1 MPSRFK
7 IYAVVALTASMLMYG
22 CGPDAPV
29 EIQDEVTA
37 PSNVRLVSSDMTSL
51 VFAWDEVKGA
61 DFYVARLEAAD
72 GSLVPGGQTSTKET
86 SIKYEDL
93 EKETSYTFMVRAKV
107 GDTDSPYTD
116 TITAKTA
123 ADDASGTDPDPDTGT
138 EPDPG
143 TGTDPGTDPTPDPQP
158 QPNGFYA
165 QFQIPAHEDVNAVAL
180 AFPGAEGGGMYTTGG
195 RGGKVIH
202 VTTLA
207 DSGTGS
213 LRAALNESG
222 TRTIVFDVAG
232 IIELKSALT
241 IKSGNVTIAGQTAP
255 GDGICIKNYELRF
268 ENADNIIIR
277 YVRFRMGD
285 EAKREADALWG
296 RYNRNI
302 IIDHCS
308 MSWSTDECSSFYANE
323 FFTMQWC
330 ILTESLRNS
339 VHGKGKHGYGGI
351 WGGKNA
357 SFHHNL
363 LANHDSRN
371 PRIDHPQIYGNYVE
385 THRGNVDYRCNAV
398 YNWGSN
404 HTYGGEDGWFNIVN
418 NYYKPGPASSDRK
431 YFVDA
436 YGTYEKD
443 GTIYA
448 DSYPQMYLSGNVNT
462 KYTELG
468 AANNASTI
476 YWHNGAGYGNYNSLL
491 TSPLKIEGPQQK
503 SVYTTTHSAEASF
516 NAICQYAGAS
526 LVRDIVDERASTD
539 AKNGTATFK
548 DGGNGSKDG
557 IIDTQSAVGG
567 WPAYNATSEEIAKVK
582 DSDGDGMPDWF
593 EKEFGLDDT
602 KSSDSVDKTLDSY
615 GRYTNLEMYLHY
627 LVKEITTS
635 QNNNG
640 EYIKLN

>member
-1 MPSRFK
+1 MTSRFK
-7 IYAVVALTASMLMYG
+7 IYATAALAASMLLQG

-29 EIQDEVTA
+29 EVPEEVTA
-37 PSNVRLVSSDMTSL
+37 PANVRLVSSDKTSL

-61 DFYVARLEAAD
+61 DFYVARLETSD
-72 GSLVPGGQTSTKET
+72 GTLVPGGQTSTKET
-86 SIKYEDL
+86 SIKYDGL
-93 EKETSYTFMVRAKV
+93 AKETSYSFKVRTKA
-107 GDTDSPYTD
+107 GETDSPYSVSV
-116 TITAKTA
+116 TAKTA
-123 ADDASGTDPDPDTGT
+123 GDDTPGT
-138 EPDPG
+138 EPGPDPG
-143 TGTDPGTDPTPDPQP
+143 TGTDPGTDPTPDPTP
-158 QPNGFYA
+158 QPNEFYA
-165 QFQIPAHEDVNAVAL
+165 QFQIPPHEDVHAEAL

-222 TRTIVFDVAG
+222 ARTIVFDVAG

-241 IKSGNVTIAGQTAP
+241 IKNGNVTIAGQTAP
-255 GDGICIKNYELRF
+255 GDGICIKNYELKF

-277 YVRFRMGD
+277 YIRFRMGD

-323 FFTMQWC
+323 YFTMQWC

-385 THRGNVDYRCNAV
+385 THRGNVDYRCNTV

-404 HTYGGEDGWFNIVN
+404 LTYGGEDGWFNIVN

-436 YGTYEKD
+436 YGSYVKD
-443 GTIYA
+443 GTTYA
-448 DSYPQMYLSGNVNT
+448 DSYPQMYLSGNMNT
-462 KYTELG
+462 KYPELG
-468 AANNASTI
+468 AANDASTI
-476 YWHNGAGYGNYNSLL
+476 YWHNGSGYGNYNSLL
-491 TSPLKIEGPQQK
+491 RTSLKIDGPQQK
-503 SVYTTTHSAEASF
+503 AVYTTTHSAEEAF
-516 NAICQYAGAS
+516 DMICQYAGAS
-526 LVRDIVDERASTD
+526 LVRDIVDERACS
-539 AKNGTATFK
+539 
-548 DGGNGSKDG
+548 
-557 IIDTQSAVGG
+557 
-567 WPAYNATSEEIAKVK
+567 
-582 DSDGDGMPDWF
+582 
-593 EKEFGLDDT
+593 
-602 KSSDSVDKTLDSY
+602 
-615 GRYTNLEMYLHY
+615 
-627 LVKEITTS
+627 
-635 QNNNG
+635 
-640 EYIKLN
+640 

>member
-1 MPSRFK
+1 MKRFLPLIFGVLMTIAACTPDNPSG
-7 IYAVVALTASMLMYG
+7 T
-22 CGPDAPV
+22 PV
-29 EIQDEVTA
+29 EIKA
-37 PSNVRLVSSDMTSL
+37 PTGVKVVDSDQTSL
-51 VFAWDEVKGA
+51 TFAWNKVDGA
-61 DFYVARLEAAD
+61 SYYVARLETSD
-72 GSLVPGGQTSTKET
+72 GTLVPGGQTTVKET
-86 SIKYEDL
+86 AVKYNGL
-93 EKETSYTFMVRAKV
+93 EGNTEYSFKVRAKIGETLSDYCDPV
-107 GDTDSPYTD
+107 IAATDGD
-116 TITAKTA
+116 
-123 ADDASGTDPDPDTGT
+123 GTQ
-138 EPDPG
+138 DPG
-143 TGTDPGTDPTPDPQP
+143 TGTDPEPGPGPDPGPTPVEPSES
-158 QPNGFYA
+158 YA
-165 QFQIPAHEDVNAVAL
+165 EFMIPTAEDQHKETL

-222 TRTIVFDVAG
+222 ARTIVFDVAG
-232 IIELKSALT
+232 IIELKSALS
-241 IKSGNVTIAGQTAP
+241 IKNGNVTIAGQTAP
-255 GDGICIKNYELRF
+255 GDGICIKNYELKF

-277 YVRFRMGD
+277 YIRFRMGD

-323 FFTMQWC
+323 YFTMQWC

-404 HTYGGEDGWFNIVN
+404 LTYGGEDGWFNIVN

-436 YGTYEKD
+436 YGSYEKD

-448 DSYPQMYLSGNVNT
+448 DSYPQMYLSGNMNT
-462 KYTELG
+462 KYPELG
-468 AANNASTI
+468 AANDASTI

-491 TSPLKIEGPQQK
+491 GASLEIYGPQQK
-503 SVYTTTHSAEASF
+503 DIYTTTHSAEKAF
-516 NAICQYAGAS
+516 EMICRYAGAS
-526 LVRDIVDERASTD
+526 LVRDIVDERACTD
-539 AKNGTATFK
+539 ARNGTATYK
-548 DGGNGSKDG
+548 DGGNGSKNG

-567 WPAYNATSEEIAKVK
+567 WPVYNATSEEAAKVK
-582 DSDGDGMPDWF
+582 DSDADGMPDWF
-593 EKEFGLDDT
+593 EKQFALD
-602 KSSDSVDKTLDSY
+602 SSDPSDAVTKTLDSY

-627 LVKEITTS
+627 LVREITVL

>member
-1 MPSRFK
+1 MKRFLPLIFGVLIGIAACTPDTPSG
-7 IYAVVALTASMLMYG
+7 T
-22 CGPDAPV
+22 PV
-29 EIQDEVTA
+29 EIKAPTGVEV
-37 PSNVRLVSSDMTSL
+37 VDSDQTSL
-51 VFAWDEVKGA
+51 TFAWDEVAGA
-61 DFYVARLEAAD
+61 SYYVARLETSD
-72 GSLVPGGQTSTKET
+72 GALVPGGQTTVKET
-86 SIKYEDL
+86 TVKYDGL
-93 EKETSYTFMVRAKV
+93 ESNTEYLFKVRAKIGETLSDFCDPV
-107 GDTDSPYTD
+107 MAATEGD
-116 TITAKTA
+116 
-123 ADDASGTDPDPDTGT
+123 GT
-138 EPDPG
+138 ENPGTNPDPG
-143 TGTDPGTDPTPDPQP
+143 PSPEPGPDPTPVEPSES
-158 QPNGFYA
+158 YA
-165 QFQIPAHEDVNAVAL
+165 EFMIPTAEDQHKETL

-222 TRTIVFDVAG
+222 ARTIVFDVSG
-232 IIELKSALT
+232 IIELKSALS
-241 IKSGNVTIAGQTAP
+241 IKNGNVTIAGQTAP
-255 GDGICIKNYELRF
+255 GDGICIKNYELKF

-277 YVRFRMGD
+277 YIRFRMGD

-323 FFTMQWC
+323 YFTMQWC

-404 HTYGGEDGWFNIVN
+404 LTYGGEDGWFNIVN

-436 YGTYEKD
+436 YGSYVKD
-443 GTIYA
+443 GTTYA

-462 KYTELG
+462 EYPELG
-468 AANNASTI
+468 AANDASTI

-491 TSPLKIEGPQQK
+491 TFALEIDGPQQK
-503 SVYTTTHSAEASF
+503 NVYTTTHSAEASF
-516 NAICQYAGAS
+516 NTICQYAGAS
-526 LVRDIVDERASTD
+526 LRRDIVDDRACGD
-539 AKNGTATFK
+539 ARNGTATYK

-557 IIDTQSAVGG
+557 IIDTQTAVGG
-567 WPAYNATSEEIAKVK
+567 WPVYTATSEEMAAVK
-582 DSDGDGMPDWF
+582 DTDGDGMPDWF
-593 EKEFGLDDT
+593 EKEFGLDAS
-602 KSSDSVDKTLDSY
+602 KASDSVDKTLDSY

-627 LVKEITTS
+627 LVKDITAL
-635 QNNNG
+635 QNKDG

>member
-1 MPSRFK
+1 MKRFLPLIFGVFIGIAACTPDNPSG
-7 IYAVVALTASMLMYG
+7 T
-22 CGPDAPV
+22 PV
-29 EIQDEVTA
+29 EIKAPTGVEV
-37 PSNVRLVSSDMTSL
+37 VDSDQTSL
-51 VFAWDEVKGA
+51 TFAWDEVAGA
-61 DFYVARLEAAD
+61 SYYVARLETSD
-72 GSLVPGGQTSTKET
+72 GALVPGGQTTVKET
-86 SIKYEDL
+86 TVKYDGL
-93 EKETSYTFMVRAKV
+93 ESNTVYLFKVRAKIGESLSDFSTPV
-107 GDTDSPYTD
+107 NTSTEGDGSEDPGND
-116 TITAKTA
+116 PEPGPKP
-123 ADDASGTDPDPDTGT
+123 DPDPTPV
-138 EPDPG
+138 EPSESYAEFMI
-143 TGTDPGTDPTPDPQP
+143 PT
-158 QPNGFYA
+158 A
-165 QFQIPAHEDVNAVAL
+165 EDQHKETL

-222 TRTIVFDVAG
+222 ARTIVFDVAG

-241 IKSGNVTIAGQTAP
+241 IKNGNVTIAGQTAP
-255 GDGICIKNYELRF
+255 GDGICIKNYELKF

-277 YVRFRMGD
+277 FIRFRMGD

-371 PRIDHPQIYGNYVE
+371 PRIDHPQVYGNYVE

-436 YGTYEKD
+436 YGSYVKD
-443 GTIYA
+443 GTTYA
-448 DSYPQMYLSGNVNT
+448 DSYPQMYLSGNMNT
-462 KYTELG
+462 KYPELG
-468 AANNASTI
+468 AANDATTI
-476 YWHNGAGYGNYNSLL
+476 YWHNGAGYGNYNTLL
-491 TSPLKIEGPQQK
+491 TGSLDIDGPQQK
-503 SVYTTTHSAEASF
+503 AVYTTTHSAEGAF
-516 NAICQYAGAS
+516 DMICQYAGAS
-526 LVRDIVDERASTD
+526 LVRDIVDERACSD
-539 AKNGTATFK
+539 AKNGTATYK
-548 DGGNGSKDG
+548 DGGNGSNNG

-567 WPAYNATSEEIAKVK
+567 WPVYDASSDETAKVK
-582 DSDGDGMPDWF
+582 DTDGDGMPDWF
-593 EKEFGLDDT
+593 EKEFGLDASKANDAAE
-602 KSSDSVDKTLDSY
+602 KTLDQY

-627 LVKEITTS
+627 LVREITTS

>member
-1 MPSRFK
+1 MKRFLPLIFGVLLTLAACTPDDPSG
-7 IYAVVALTASMLMYG
+7 T
-22 CGPDAPV
+22 PV
-29 EIQDEVTA
+29 EIKAPTGVEV
-37 PSNVRLVSSDMTSL
+37 VDSDQTSL
-51 VFAWDEVKGA
+51 TFAWDEVAGA
-61 DFYVARLEAAD
+61 AYYVARLETSD
-72 GSLVPGGQTSTKET
+72 GTLVPGGQTTVKET
-86 SIKYEDL
+86 EVKYNGLDSNTEYSF
-93 EKETSYTFMVRAKV
+93 KVRAKIGETLSDFCEPV
-107 GDTDSPYTD
+107 IAATDGDGSQDP
-116 TITAKTA
+116 
-123 ADDASGTDPDPDTGT
+123 GTNPDPDPV
-138 EPDPG
+138 P
-143 TGTDPGTDPTPDPQP
+143 DPTPDPGP
-158 QPNGFYA
+158 SPVEPSESYA
-165 QFQIPAHEDVNAVAL
+165 EFMIPSAEDQHQGVL

-222 TRTIVFDVAG
+222 ARTIVFDVAG

-241 IKSGNVTIAGQTAP
+241 IKNGNVTIAGQTAP
-255 GDGICIKNYELRF
+255 GDGICIKNYELKF

-277 YVRFRMGD
+277 FIRFRMGD

-371 PRIDHPQIYGNYVE
+371 PRIDHPQVYGNYVE

-436 YGTYEKD
+436 YGSYVKD
-443 GTIYA
+443 GTTYA

-462 KYTELG
+462 KYPQLG
-468 AANNASTI
+468 AANDASTI
-476 YWHNGAGYGNYNSLL
+476 YWHNGAGYGNYNTLL
-491 TSPLKIEGPQQK
+491 TGSLDINGPQQK
-503 SVYTTTHSAEASF
+503 AVYTTTHSAE
-516 NAICQYAGAS
+516 NAFDMICQYAGAS
-526 LVRDIVDERASTD
+526 LVRDIVDERACSD
-539 AKNGTATFK
+539 AKNGTATYK

-567 WPAYNATSEEIAKVK
+567 WPVYKATSEETAKVK

-593 EKEFGLDDT
+593 EKQFALDA
-602 KSSDSVDKTLDSY
+602 SDASDAVAKTLDSY

-627 LVKEITTS
+627 LVRKITAS

>member
-1 MPSRFK
+1 MKRFLPLIFGVLLTIAACTPDDPSG
-7 IYAVVALTASMLMYG
+7 T
-22 CGPDAPV
+22 PV
-29 EIQDEVTA
+29 EIKA
-37 PSNVRLVSSDMTSL
+37 PTGVKVVDSDQTSL
-51 VFAWDEVKGA
+51 TFAWDEVAGA
-61 DFYVARLEAAD
+61 SYYIARLETAE
-72 GSLVPGGQTSTKET
+72 GTLVPGGQTTVKET
-86 SIKYEDL
+86 TVKYDGL
-93 EKETSYTFMVRAKV
+93 ESDTEYSFKVRAKIGETLSDFCDPV
-107 GDTDSPYTD
+107 
-116 TITAKTA
+116 IA
-123 ADDASGTDPDPDTGT
+123 ATEDDGT
-138 EPDPG
+138 ENPGTNPDPG
-143 TGTDPGTDPTPDPQP
+143 PSPEPGPDPGPEPVEPSES
-158 QPNGFYA
+158 YA
-165 QFQIPAHEDVNAVAL
+165 EFMIPSAEDQHKETL

-207 DSGTGS
+207 DSGAGS

-222 TRTIVFDVAG
+222 ARTIVFDVAG
-232 IIELKSALT
+232 IIELKSALS
-241 IKSGNVTIAGQTAP
+241 IKNGNVTIAGQTAP
-255 GDGICIKNYELRF
+255 GDGICIKNYELKF

-277 YVRFRMGD
+277 FVRFRMGD

-436 YGTYEKD
+436 YGSYVKD
-443 GTIYA
+443 GTTYA

-462 KYTELG
+462 KYPELG
-468 AANNASTI
+468 AANDASTI
-476 YWHNGAGYGNYNSLL
+476 YWHNGSGYGNYNSLL
-491 TSPLKIEGPQQK
+491 TGSLGINGPQQK
-503 SVYTTTHSAEASF
+503 AVYTTTHSAEKAF
-516 NAICQYAGAS
+516 DMICQYAGAS
-526 LVRDIVDERASTD
+526 LVRDIVDERACGD
-539 AKNGTATFK
+539 AKSGTATYK

-567 WPAYNATSEEIAKVK
+567 WPAYEATSKELADAK
-582 DSDGDGMPDWF
+582 DSDSDGMPDWF
-593 EKEFGLDDT
+593 EKQFALDA
-602 KSSDSVDKTLDSY
+602 SDASDAGAKTLDSY

-627 LVKEITTS
+627 LVRDIIAS
-635 QNNNG
+635 QNDGG
-640 EYIKLN
+640 EYMNI

>member
-1 MPSRFK
+1 MKRFLPLIFGALLTIAACTPDDPSG
-7 IYAVVALTASMLMYG
+7 T
-22 CGPDAPV
+22 PV
-29 EIQDEVTA
+29 EIKA
-37 PSNVRLVSSDMTSL
+37 PTGVKVVDSDQTSL
-51 VFAWDEVKGA
+51 TFAWDEVAGA
-61 DFYVARLEAAD
+61 SYYIARLETAE
-72 GSLVPGGQTSTKET
+72 GTLVPGGQTSVKET
-86 SIKYEDL
+86 VITYNGL
-93 EKETSYTFMVRAKV
+93 TSNTEYIFKVRAKI
-107 GDTDSPYTD
+107 GDSLSDFCGP
-116 TITAKTA
+116 
-123 ADDASGTDPDPDTGT
+123 
-138 EPDPG
+138 
-143 TGTDPGTDPTPDPQP
+143 
-158 QPNGFYA
+158 
-165 QFQIPAHEDVNAVAL
+165 VNAATRDDENQGQEPGPSPVGPSENYAEFMIPSAEDQHKETL

-207 DSGTGS
+207 DSGAGS

-222 TRTIVFDVAG
+222 ARTIVFDVAG
-232 IIELKSALT
+232 IIELKSALS
-241 IKSGNVTIAGQTAP
+241 IKNGNVTIAGQTAP
-255 GDGICIKNYELRF
+255 GDGICIKNYELKF

-277 YVRFRMGD
+277 FVRFRMGD

-436 YGTYEKD
+436 YGSYVKD
-443 GTIYA
+443 GTTYA

-462 KYTELG
+462 KYPELG
-468 AANNASTI
+468 ASNDASTI
-476 YWHNGAGYGNYNSLL
+476 YWHNGSGYGNYNSLL
-491 TSPLKIEGPQQK
+491 GTSLEIHGPQQK
-503 SVYTTTHSAEASF
+503 AVYTTTHSAEKAF
-516 NAICQYAGAS
+516 DMICQYAGAS
-526 LVRDIVDERASTD
+526 LVRDIVDERACGD
-539 AKNGTATFK
+539 AKSGTATFK

-567 WPAYNATSEEIAKVK
+567 WPAYEATSKELADAK
-582 DSDGDGMPDWF
+582 DSDSDGMPDWF
-593 EKEFGLDDT
+593 EKQFALDV
-602 KSSDSVDKTLDSY
+602 SDASDAGAKTLDSY

-627 LVKEITTS
+627 LVRDIIAS
-635 QNNNG
+635 QNDDG
-640 EYIKLN
+640 EYMNI

>member
-1 MPSRFK
+1 MKRFLPLIFGVLIGIAACTPDNPSG
-7 IYAVVALTASMLMYG
+7 T
-22 CGPDAPV
+22 PV
-29 EIQDEVTA
+29 EIKAPTGVEV
-37 PSNVRLVSSDMTSL
+37 VDSDQTSL
-51 VFAWDEVKGA
+51 TFAWDEVAGA
-61 DFYVARLEAAD
+61 SYYVARLETSD
-72 GSLVPGGQTSTKET
+72 GALVPGGQTTVKET
-86 SIKYEDL
+86 TVKYDGL
-93 EKETSYTFMVRAKV
+93 EINTEYLFKVRAKIGETV
-107 GDTDSPYTD
+107 SDFCDPVM
-116 TITAKTA
+116 A
-123 ADDASGTDPDPDTGT
+123 ATESDGT
-138 EPDPG
+138 ENPGTNPDPG
-143 TGTDPGTDPTPDPQP
+143 PSPEPGPDPGPQP
-158 QPNGFYA
+158 VEPSESYA
-165 QFQIPAHEDVNAVAL
+165 EFMIPTAEDQHKETL

-222 TRTIVFDVAG
+222 ARTIVFDVSG
-232 IIELKSALT
+232 IIELKSALS
-241 IKSGNVTIAGQTAP
+241 IKNGNVTIAGQTAP
-255 GDGICIKNYELRF
+255 GDGICIKNYELKF

-277 YVRFRMGD
+277 YIRFRMGD

-323 FFTMQWC
+323 YFTMQWC

-404 HTYGGEDGWFNIVN
+404 LTYGGEDGWFNIVN

-436 YGTYEKD
+436 YGSYVKD
-443 GTIYA
+443 GTTYA

-462 KYTELG
+462 E
-468 AANNASTI
+468 
-476 YWHNGAGYGNYNSLL
+476 H
-491 TSPLKIEGPQQK
+491 P
-503 SVYTTTHSAEASF
+503 
-516 NAICQYAGAS
+516 
-526 LVRDIVDERASTD
+526 
-539 AKNGTATFK
+539 
-548 DGGNGSKDG
+548 
-557 IIDTQSAVGG
+557 
-567 WPAYNATSEEIAKVK
+567 
-582 DSDGDGMPDWF
+582 
-593 EKEFGLDDT
+593 
-602 KSSDSVDKTLDSY
+602 
-615 GRYTNLEMYLHY
+615 
-627 LVKEITTS
+627 
-635 QNNNG
+635 
-640 EYIKLN
+640 